1 MEDETFLCRT
11 TNDRDA
17 NLCIIPVHVDGL
29 QGKIEDG
36 VISREYN
43 LLEPNQYAV
52 YSRTGKGT
60 VSIMQVLYP
69 QPSGEPFCPRVEQ
82 VPIYRH
88 TGEPVD
94 AAQAEACR
102 ISFPGKN
109 EEHII
114 VISHEI
120 PSIHLDSY
128 VVEGVQIFGEVVL
141 IVSANGQK
149 KVTVIR

>member
-1 MEDETFLCRT
+1 
-11 TNDRDA
+11 
-17 NLCIIPVHVDGL
+17 
-29 QGKIEDG
+29 
-36 VISREYN
+36 
-43 LLEPNQYAV
+43 
-52 YSRTGKGT
+52 
-60 VSIMQVLYP
+60 MQVLYP
-69 QPSGEPFCPRVEQ
+69 QSAGELFCPLVEQ

-88 TGEPVD
+88 TGDPVA

-102 ISFPGKN
+102 ISFSERN

-120 PSIHLDSY
+120 PSSHLDSY

-141 IVSANGQK
+141 IVSADGQK